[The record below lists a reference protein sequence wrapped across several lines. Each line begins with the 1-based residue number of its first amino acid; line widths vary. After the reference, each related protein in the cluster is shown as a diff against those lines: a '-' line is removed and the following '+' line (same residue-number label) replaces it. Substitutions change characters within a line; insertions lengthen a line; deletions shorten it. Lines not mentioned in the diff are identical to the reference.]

1 MSARRLHA
9 RSAALHIEVERRE
22 VAAAT
27 ADKKA
32 RRMEVDADTWKKT
45 EVIRQKELL
54 ERFQELSTKK
64 QLTTSS
70 ESLLATWKDST
81 GEVQRKLMIESARAS
96 QRGEETRR
104 RLAVAARERRE
115 AGLRQVEKEWSI
127 KEESAKREAA
137 AQQEA
142 DLLRWKRVLASR
154 KAEGKASAAA
164 DKRATRLELES
175 IADKHKAELR
185 SAMDARK
192 SAEEVRKQRAAE
204 KRKQRHASRASELEE
219 ERTKAY
225 MRREEANLD
234 FQNEQARRK
243 KVVYETAAAN
253 AKRMQATLDRQQLKA
268 SLLTEKGL
276 DIPDSLQEELDDL
289 EKRNELAR
297 DRLATAEAEAKKAA
311 EDVASLRRQL
321 GGQKGPATRGGGSH
335 PEGGQKGSSGF
346 F

>member
-192 SAEEVRKQRAAE
+192 SAEEVRKQRAEE

-225 MRREEANLD
+225 ID

-321 GGQKGPATRGGGSH
+321 GGQKGPVTRGGGSH